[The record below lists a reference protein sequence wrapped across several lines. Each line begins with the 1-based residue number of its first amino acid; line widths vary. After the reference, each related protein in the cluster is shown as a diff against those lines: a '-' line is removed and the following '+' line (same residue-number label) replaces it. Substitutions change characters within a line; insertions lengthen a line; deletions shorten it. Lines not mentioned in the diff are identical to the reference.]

1 MVYDQQIALR
11 MAAFAAAMRA
21 KAGNLDAETVADL
34 VAQAERQLTP
44 EDALA
49 RAIARFA
56 DGYRQ
61 HRREAGE
68 LADLGRDLSAFI
80 ETLNMPVPPDLG
92 RKDIHG

>member
-21 KAGNLDAETVADL
+21 KVGNLDAETVADL
-34 VAQAERQLTP
+34 VAQAEGHLTP

-49 RAIARFA
+49 QAIARFA
-56 DGYRQ
+56 QGYRE
-61 HRREAGE
+61 HRRQADR
-68 LADLGRDLSAFI
+68 LAELGRDLSAFI